1 MFLQK
6 IVNPQSEIVF
16 QDIKAHDKVIVTE
29 NVYVDGELIASNGQM
44 GYVVSKD
51 MGFIGLLLP
60 SDGDGTV
67 LIEPKDIKL
76 AYALTVHKFQ
86 GSESDYVIFVI
97 PPGTD
102 REFLT
107 DEMVF
112 VGTTRGG
119 KLLCWE
125 RPEKFCHRHIV
136 SRWLSQH
143 LNISITELQEIAAID
158 HK

>member
-1 MFLQK
+1 M
-6 IVNPQSEIVF
+6 
-16 QDIKAHDKVIVTE
+16 IVTE

-51 MGFIGLLLP
+51 MEFIGLLLP
-60 SDGDGTV
+60 LDGDGTV
-67 LIEPKDIKL
+67 LVEPKDIKL

-97 PPGTD
+97 PPRTD

-112 VGTTRGG
+112 VGTTRGRKMTYVIDG
-119 KLLCWE
+119 LGVCQLPKSA
-125 RPEKFCHRHIV
+125 V
-136 SRWLSQH
+136 
-143 LNISITELQEIAAID
+143 ELM
-158 HK
+158 KG

>member
-6 IVNPQSEIVF
+6 IVNPQSESVF

-112 VGTTRGG
+112 VGTTRGR
-119 KLLCWE
+119 KMTY
-125 RPEKFCHRHIV
+125 V
-136 SRWLSQH
+136 
-143 LNISITELQEIAAID
+143 ID
-158 HK
+158 GLGVC